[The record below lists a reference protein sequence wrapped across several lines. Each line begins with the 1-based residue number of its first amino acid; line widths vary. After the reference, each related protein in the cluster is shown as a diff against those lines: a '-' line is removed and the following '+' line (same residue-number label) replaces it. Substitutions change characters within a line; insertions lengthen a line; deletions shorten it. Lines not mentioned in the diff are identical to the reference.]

1 MLIKY
6 IISKLSF
13 NHFIFFF
20 SHLRLPLS
28 RLFDF
33 ICRRSYFDECE
44 AARFISQLLTVTQYL
59 HNCRIAHLDIKV
71 TYNSYIS
78 SENFPKIIVKSKRL
92 RAYFFCLKLQF
103 NINIR
108 NSENLIVKAKTH
120 VGCVM
125 VNVLVSSMV
134 DRRFEYDRS
143 SVRV

>member
-44 AARFISQLLTVTQYL
+44 AARFISQLHHTRTDDLPYSNQRSIILEPTIYHTRTDDLPYSTQARNQDDVSESNDMALPPGCCCCCCCFGERTNTIKIQLRVKDTIYL
-59 HNCRIAHLDIKV
+59 DWRTRDGV
-71 TYNSYIS
+71 
-78 SENFPKIIVKSKRL
+78 
-92 RAYFFCLKLQF
+92 
-103 NINIR
+103 
-108 NSENLIVKAKTH
+108 
-120 VGCVM
+120 
-125 VNVLVSSMV
+125 
-134 DRRFEYDRS
+134 
-143 SVRV
+143 